1 MNQVSKT
8 TLFTAIALAVSLS
21 TPSAFAKT
29 TVKRVKTITVKTT
42 TSKATHTPATST
54 STVTTTTPTTTLIE
68 QSPNGAVTTTRVG
81 PEGISMVNGMPFYPT
96 TTVITPVY
104 RTTPTSVPTVVTPVS
119 TPAGVIPTGASTT
132 VVSTAKV
139 DTNTPVTVTSPT
151 GNSVTIDKP
160 ATVISTTTTTPVLI
174 PANPNVATPVAV
186 TPVPVVPTVPTVVV
200 TP

>member
-29 TVKRVKTITVKTT
+29 TVKR
-42 TSKATHTPATST
+42 A
-54 STVTTTTPTTTLIE
+54 
-68 QSPNGAVTTTRVG
+68 
-81 PEGISMVNGMPFYPT
+81 
-96 TTVITPVY
+96 
-104 RTTPTSVPTVVTPVS
+104 
-119 TPAGVIPTGASTT
+119 
-132 VVSTAKV
+132 
-139 DTNTPVTVTSPT
+139 

-160 ATVISTTTTTPVLI
+160 ATVISTTTTTPMLI